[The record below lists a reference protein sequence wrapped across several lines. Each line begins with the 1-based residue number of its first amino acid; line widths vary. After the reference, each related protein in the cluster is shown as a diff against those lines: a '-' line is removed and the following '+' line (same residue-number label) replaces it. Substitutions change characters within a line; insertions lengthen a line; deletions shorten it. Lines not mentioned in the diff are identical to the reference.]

1 MFGRRAARDRTPPS
15 DDASSYDEASSYDA
29 DSDADDLDAGEV
41 DTDGDEEPAPRR
53 RWLGA
58 RGDRGEPAPDDPSL
72 KPATMRGTEA
82 LYGYVVAL
90 ELIGV
95 SILNLTVTHGKG
107 APAHPPTRLSVI
119 GLIGS
124 IALIGVV
131 RIHHRL
137 IVPFGTIIAA
147 FLVTLP
153 KVPNSLTSAHLL
165 ALIIPVVY
173 AFLLTQRQR
182 KATTAQARSGRST
195 TSRAAPAQRRADAVG
210 RRRSRQEAAGPAG
223 PRPNR
228 RYTPPKAKRPRR

>member
-1 MFGRRAARDRTPPS
+1 MFSRRAARDRAPIS
-15 DDASSYDEASSYDA
+15 DDASSYDA
-29 DSDADDLDAGEV
+29 DGDDLDADDLDAGEV
-41 DTDGDEEPAPRR
+41 DTDDEGPAPRR
-53 RWLGA
+53 RWLAA
-58 RGDRGEPAPDDPSL
+58 RGGRDEPDDPSL

-95 SILNLTVTHGKG
+95 SVLNLTVTHGKG

-131 RIHHRL
+131 RLHHRL
-137 IVPFGTIIAA
+137 IVPFATIIAA

-153 KVPNSLTSAHLL
+153 KVPNSLTPAHLL
-165 ALIIPVVY
+165 ALVIPVVY

-182 KATTAQARSGRST
+182 KATTAQTRAGRSA
-195 TSRAAPAQRRADAVG
+195 TSRATPADRRADAVS
-210 RRRSRQEAAGPAG
+210 RRRARQDAARQG

>member
-1 MFGRRAARDRTPPS
+1 MFSRRAARDRTPT
-15 DDASSYDEASSYDA
+15 ADESAAFEPDPYA
-29 DSDADDLDAGEV
+29 DDADDGEV
-41 DTDGDEEPAPRR
+41 DIDGEEEAAPRR
-53 RWLGA
+53 RWLAPWGRDGA
-58 RGDRGEPAPDDPSL
+58 APDDPSL

-95 SILNLTVTHGKG
+95 SILNLTVTHGRG

-137 IVPFGTIIAA
+137 IVPFATIIAA

-153 KVPNSLTSAHLL
+153 KVPDSLTAAHLL
-165 ALIIPVVY
+165 ALVIPVVY
-173 AFLLTQRQR
+173 AFVLTQRQR
-182 KATTAQARSGRST
+182 KATTAQTRAGRSA
-195 TSRAAPAQRRADAVG
+195 TSRATPAERRADAVG
-210 RRRSRQEAAGPAG
+210 RRRGRQDAAAQSG

>member
-1 MFGRRAARDRTPPS
+1 MFSRRAAKDGAATS
-15 DDASSYDEASSYDA
+15 DDSDSSDDSGSYDP
-29 DSDADDLDAGEV
+29 DDF
-41 DTDGDEEPAPRR
+41 DTDIDQEPAPKR
-53 RWLGA
+53 RWLTP
-58 RGDRGEPAPDDPSL
+58 RGSQDEPAPDDPSL

-90 ELIGV
+90 ELIAV

-107 APAHPPTRLSVI
+107 APTHSSTKTAVI
-119 GLIGS
+119 GLIAS
-124 IALIGVV
+124 IALIGVI

-153 KVPNSLTSAHLL
+153 KVPDSLTTAHLL

-173 AFLLTQRQR
+173 AFMLTQRQR
-182 KATTAQARSGRST
+182 KATTAQARAGRSA
-195 TSRAAPAQRRADAVG
+195 TSRGTPPDRRADAVS
-210 RRRSRQEAAGPAG
+210 RRRARQEAARPAG

-228 RYTPPKAKRPRR
+228 RYTPPKAKRRR

>member
-1 MFGRRAARDRTPPS
+1 MFSRRAARDQPPAS
-15 DDASSYDEASSYDA
+15 DDSPAYDPDDDA
-29 DSDADDLDAGEV
+29 PDGGEV
-41 DTDGDEEPAPRR
+41 DTDDYEETPPRR
-53 RWLGA
+53 RWLTP
-58 RGDRGEPAPDDPSL
+58 RGGRGEPEPDDPSL

-90 ELIGV
+90 ELIAV
-95 SILNLTVTHGKG
+95 SVLNLTVTHGKG
-107 APAHPPTRLSVI
+107 APTHSSTKTAVI
-119 GLIGS
+119 GLIAS

-153 KVPNSLTSAHLL
+153 KVPDSLTSAHLL

-173 AFLLTQRQR
+173 AFMLTQRQR
-182 KATTAQARSGRST
+182 KSTTAQARAG
-195 TSRAAPAQRRADAVG
+195 RAATARGAPPERRADAVS
-210 RRRSRQEAAGPAG
+210 RRRARQEAARQTG

>member
-1 MFGRRAARDRTPPS
+1 MFGRRAARDGTPSS
-15 DDASSYDEASSYDA
+15 DDSSYDP
-29 DSDADDLDAGEV
+29 DSDVDDPDTDEV
-41 DTDGDEEPAPRR
+41 DTDGDAEPAPRR
-53 RWLGA
+53 RWLTP
-58 RGDRGEPAPDDPSL
+58 RGDRDEPAPDDPSL

-107 APAHPPTRLSVI
+107 APTHSSTRTAVI
-119 GLIGS
+119 GLIAS

-131 RIHHRL
+131 RLHHRL

-153 KVPNSLTSAHLL
+153 KVPDSLTSAHLL

-182 KATTAQARSGRST
+182 KATTAQARAGRSAT
-195 TSRAAPAQRRADAVG
+195 GRGTPAERKADAVS
-210 RRRSRQEAAGPAG
+210 RRRARQDAARQTG